1 MEWGGGGGGGG
12 GGGRG
17 TTYSPQPTGLEYTL
31 YAEGQ
36 VESWHP
42 QPKPNQVATYGVCM
56 ARFNPG

>member
-1 MEWGGGGGGGG
+1 MEWGEGG